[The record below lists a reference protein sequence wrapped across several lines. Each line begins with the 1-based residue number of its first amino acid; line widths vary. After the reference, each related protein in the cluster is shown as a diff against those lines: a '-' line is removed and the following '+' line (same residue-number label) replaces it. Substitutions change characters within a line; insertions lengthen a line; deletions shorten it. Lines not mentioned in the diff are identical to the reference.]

1 MTEYLTTEDLS
12 NLQKLGLSFQ
22 ILITEE
28 GYRWICVGLLSACFP
43 TSIQAFK
50 NLANYAALGE
60 LNP

>member
-1 MTEYLTTEDLS
+1 MTEYLTTEDLN

-22 ILITEE
+22 LLITEE
-28 GYRWICVGLLSACFP
+28 GYRWKYVGLVSICFA
-43 TSIQAFK
+43 TSIQALK